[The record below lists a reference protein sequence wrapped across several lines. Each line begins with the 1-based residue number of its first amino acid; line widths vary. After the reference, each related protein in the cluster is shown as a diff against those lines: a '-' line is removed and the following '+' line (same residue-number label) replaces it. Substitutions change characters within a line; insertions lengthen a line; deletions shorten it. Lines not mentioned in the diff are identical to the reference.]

1 MPSGQDV
8 RPMSRHFLN
17 RFAPVFAAALAAL
30 ALCAAPAPAAV
41 DGASHGAQIKDITT
55 IEGVRDN
62 PLVGYGVVVGLNRTG
77 DSQQTVFST
86 QTLANLLQRMGV
98 QVPATSIRVNN
109 MAAVFV
115 TAELPPFARPGMKID
130 VTVSSAGD
138 AKSLAGGLLL
148 MTPLKAAD
156 GTVYAVAQGALTLG
170 GYSAGGN
177 GNTKTVNHLT
187 VGRVPEGGIV
197 ERDTALDLASMSKLS
212 LLLRDPD
219 FSAARDVAAAINKEL
234 GKEVARAVDS
244 RRVDVIGLTATVG
257 AIPEFMARIGSLP
270 ISLHPAAK
278 VVVNERTGTVVMGS
292 NVTLTACSILHGN
305 LAIQIATQFQVSQPA
320 AFASVG
326 QTEVVPQT
334 EVQASETPAQLI
346 QLKEGATVE
355 ELVRGLQTLGAGA
368 RDIVSILQAIK
379 AAGALEAD
387 LEVL

>member
-1 MPSGQDV
+1 MLRTFISG
-8 RPMSRHFLN
+8 LLA
-17 RFAPVFAAALAAL
+17 FATLAA
-30 ALCAAPAPAAV
+30 CASGAGGAV
-41 DGASHGAQIKDITT
+41 DSGRGAQIKDITT

-98 QVPATSIRVNN
+98 QVPAASIRVNN

-148 MTPLKAAD
+148 MTPMQAAD
-156 GTVYAVAQGALTLG
+156 GNVYAVAQGALTLG
-170 GYSAGGN
+170 GYSAGGS
-177 GNTKTVNHLT
+177 GNSKTVNHLT

-197 ERDTALDLASMSKLS
+197 ERDTALDLASMNKLS
-212 LLLRDPD
+212 LLLREPD

-234 GKEVARAVDS
+234 GKDVARAVDS

-270 ISLHPAAK
+270 ISVHPAAK

-292 NVTLTACSILHGN
+292 TVTQSACSILHGN

-326 QTEVVPQT
+326 QTEVVPQVA
-334 EVQASETPAQLI
+334 VQASETPAQLI

-368 RDIVSILQAIK
+368 HDIVSILQAIK

>member
-1 MPSGQDV
+1 MLRGLLTYILSLALPLS
-8 RPMSRHFLN
+8 
-17 RFAPVFAAALAAL
+17 AAAAF
-30 ALCAAPAPAAV
+30 PARGPV
-41 DGASHGAQIKDITT
+41 DGSSGSGHGAQIKDITT

-98 QVPATSIRVNN
+98 QVPAASIRVNN

-148 MTPLKAAD
+148 MTPMQAAD
-156 GTVYAVAQGALTLG
+156 GNVYAVAQGALTLG
-170 GYSAGGN
+170 GYSAGGS
-177 GNTKTVNHLT
+177 GNSKTVNHLT

-197 ERDTALDLASMSKLS
+197 ERDTALDLASMNKLS

-234 GKEVARAVDS
+234 GKDVARAVDS

-270 ISLHPAAK
+270 ISVHPAAK

-292 NVTLTACSILHGN
+292 TVTLSACSILHGN

-326 QTEVVPQT
+326 QTEVVPQVA
-334 EVQASETPAQLI
+334 VQASETPAQLI

-368 RDIVSILQAIK
+368 HDIVSILQAIK

>member
-1 MPSGQDV
+1 
-8 RPMSRHFLN
+8 MSRGVFTYVLFL
-17 RFAPVFAAALAAL
+17 ALPLSAAAAF
-30 ALCAAPAPAAV
+30 PARGAV
-41 DGASHGAQIKDITT
+41 DSSSGSGHGAQIKDITT

-98 QVPATSIRVNN
+98 QVPAASIRVNN

-148 MTPLKAAD
+148 MTPMQAAD
-156 GTVYAVAQGALTLG
+156 GNVYAVAQGALTLG
-170 GYSAGGN
+170 GYSAGGS
-177 GNTKTVNHLT
+177 GNSKTVNHLT

-197 ERDTALDLASMSKLS
+197 ERDTALDLASMNKLS

-234 GKEVARAVDS
+234 GKDVARAVDS

-270 ISLHPAAK
+270 ISVHPAAK

-292 NVTLTACSILHGN
+292 TVTLSACSILHGN

-326 QTEVVPQT
+326 QTEVVPQVA
-334 EVQASETPAQLI
+334 VQASETPAQLI

-368 RDIVSILQAIK
+368 HDIVSILQAIK

>member
-1 MPSGQDV
+1 MPRNWLRKFVIFSWVLTAVSATWGDAE
-8 RPMSRHFLN
+8 
-17 RFAPVFAAALAAL
+17 APR
-30 ALCAAPAPAAV
+30 
-41 DGASHGAQIKDITT
+41 GAQIKDITT

-62 PLVGYGVVVGLNRTG
+62 PLVGYGVVVGLTRTG

-86 QTLANLLQRMGV
+86 QTLSNLLRTMGV
-98 QVPATSIRVNN
+98 QVNPASIIANN
-109 MAAVFV
+109 VAAVFV

-156 GTVYAVAQGALTLG
+156 GNVYAVAQGPLTLG
-170 GYSAGGN
+170 GYSAGAS
-177 GNTKTVNHLT
+177 GNTKIVNHLT

-197 ERDTALDLASMSKLS
+197 ERDTSVDLTSMTKLS

-219 FSAARDVAAAINKEL
+219 FSAARDVAAAINKEI
-234 GKEVARAVDS
+234 GKDVARAVDS
-244 RRVDVIGLTATVG
+244 RRVDIIGIAATVG
-257 AIPEFMARIGSLP
+257 AVPDLMARIGSLP
-270 ISLHPAAK
+270 IRLEPPAK
-278 VVVNERTGTVVMGS
+278 VVVNERTGTVVMGGA
-292 NVTLTACSILHGN
+292 VTLGACSILHGN
-305 LAIQIATQFQVSQPA
+305 LAIEVTTHFEVSQP
-320 AFASVG
+320 SPLSSGG
-326 QTEVVPQT
+326 QTVVVPQT
-334 EVQASETPAQLI
+334 QVQASETPAQLI

-355 ELVRGLQTLGAGA
+355 ELVRGLQTLGATA

>member
-1 MPSGQDV
+1 
-8 RPMSRHFLN
+8 MSRGLFTYVLS
-17 RFAPVFAAALAAL
+17 L
-30 ALCAAPAPAAV
+30 ALPLSAVAAFPARGVV
-41 DGASHGAQIKDITT
+41 DSSSSGGHGAQIKDITT

-98 QVPATSIRVNN
+98 QVPAASIRVNN

-156 GTVYAVAQGALTLG
+156 GTVYAVAQGSLTLG

-177 GNTKTVNHLT
+177 GNSKTVNHLT

-197 ERDTALDLASMSKLS
+197 ERDTALDLASMNKLS

-234 GKEVARAVDS
+234 GKDVARAVDS

-270 ISLHPAAK
+270 ISVHPAAK

-292 NVTLTACSILHGN
+292 TVTLSACSILHGN

-326 QTEVVPQT
+326 QTEVVPQV
-334 EVQASETPAQLI
+334 EVQASEAPAQLI

>member
-1 MPSGQDV
+1 MP
-8 RPMSRHFLN
+8 HIFTT
-17 RFAPVFAAALAAL
+17 ALLAL
-30 ALCAAPAPAAV
+30 ALVASAARGAV
-41 DGASHGAQIKDITT
+41 DTGRGAQIKDITT

-115 TAELPPFARPGMKID
+115 TAELPPFSRPGMKID

-197 ERDTALDLASMSKLS
+197 ERDTSLDLASMTKLS

-219 FSAARDVAAAINKEL
+219 FSAARDVAAAINKEM

-244 RRVDVIGLTATVG
+244 RRVDVIGITATVG
-257 AIPEFMARIGSLP
+257 AVPEFMARIGSLP
-270 ISLHPAAK
+270 ISVHPAAK

-305 LAIQIATQFQVSQPA
+305 LAIQIATQFQVSQPS

-334 EVQASETPAQLI
+334 EVQASEAPAQLI

>member
-1 MPSGQDV
+1 V
-8 RPMSRHFLN
+8 FTYVLFL
-17 RFAPVFAAALAAL
+17 ALPLSAAAAF
-30 ALCAAPAPAAV
+30 PARGAV
-41 DGASHGAQIKDITT
+41 DSSSGSGHGAQIKDITT

-98 QVPATSIRVNN
+98 QVPAASIRVNN

-148 MTPLKAAD
+148 MTPMQAAD
-156 GTVYAVAQGALTLG
+156 GNVYAVAQGALTLG
-170 GYSAGGN
+170 GYSAGGS
-177 GNTKTVNHLT
+177 GNSKTVNHLT

-197 ERDTALDLASMSKLS
+197 ERDTALDLASMNKLS

-234 GKEVARAVDS
+234 GKDVARAVDS

-270 ISLHPAAK
+270 ISVHPAAK

-292 NVTLTACSILHGN
+292 TVTLSACSILHGN

-326 QTEVVPQT
+326 QTEVVPQVA
-334 EVQASETPAQLI
+334 VQASETPAQLI

-368 RDIVSILQAIK
+368 HDIVSILQAIK

>member
-1 MPSGQDV
+1 M
-8 RPMSRHFLN
+8 RRILMAFLLVL
-17 RFAPVFAAALAAL
+17 AVLVSAARG
-30 ALCAAPAPAAV
+30 AV
-41 DGASHGAQIKDITT
+41 DNTRGAQIKDITT

-98 QVPATSIRVNN
+98 QVPAATIRVNN

-148 MTPLKAAD
+148 MTPLRAAD
-156 GTVYAVAQGALTLG
+156 GNVYAVAQGALTLG
-170 GYSAGGN
+170 GYSAGAN
-177 GNTKTVNHLT
+177 GNTRIVNHLT

-197 ERDTALDLASMSKLS
+197 ERDTSIDLATMTKLS

-219 FSAARDVAAAINKEL
+219 FSAARDMAVAINKEM

-244 RRVDVIGLTATVG
+244 RRVDVIGIAATVG
-257 AIPEFMARIGSLP
+257 AVPDLMARIGDLP
-270 ISLHPAAK
+270 INLHPSAK
-278 VVVNERTGTVVMGS
+278 VVVNERTGTVVMGGA
-292 NVTLTACSILHGN
+292 VTLGACSILHGN
-305 LAIQIATQFQVSQPA
+305 LAIEVTTQFEVSQP
-320 AFASVG
+320 SPLSKGGETV
-326 QTEVVPQT
+326 VVPQT
-334 EVQASETPAQLI
+334 QVQAVEAPAQLI

-355 ELVRGLQTLGAGA
+355 ELVRGLQALGATA

-379 AAGALEAD
+379 AAGALEAE

>member
-1 MPSGQDV
+1 
-8 RPMSRHFLN
+8 MSRIAATAWATFFL
-17 RFAPVFAAALAAL
+17 AFAAVLASTARG
-30 ALCAAPAPAAV
+30 AV
-41 DGASHGAQIKDITT
+41 DSPSPRGAQIKDITT

-148 MTPLKAAD
+148 MTPLQAAD

-170 GYSAGGN
+170 GYSAGAN

-197 ERDTALDLASMSKLS
+197 ERDTAVDLASMTKLS

-219 FSAARDVAAAINKEL
+219 FSAARDVAAAINKEM
-234 GKEVARAVDS
+234 GKQVARAVDS

-257 AIPEFMARIGSLP
+257 AIPEFMARIGTLP
-270 ISLHPAAK
+270 ISVHPAAK

-292 NVTLTACSILHGN
+292 SVTLSACSILHGN
-305 LAIQIATQFQVSQPA
+305 LAIQIATQFQVSQPS

-334 EVQASETPAQLI
+334 QVQASETPAQLI

>member
-1 MPSGQDV
+1 MPAMLRTLISG
-8 RPMSRHFLN
+8 LLA
-17 RFAPVFAAALAAL
+17 FATLTA
-30 ALCAAPAPAAV
+30 CASGAGAAV
-41 DGASHGAQIKDITT
+41 DNGRGAQIKDITT

-130 VTVSSAGD
+130 VTVSSAGA

-156 GTVYAVAQGALTLG
+156 GAVYAVAQGSLTLG

-177 GNTKTVNHLT
+177 GNSKTVNHLT

-197 ERDTALDLASMSKLS
+197 ERDTALDLASMNKLS

-234 GKEVARAVDS
+234 GKDVARAVDS
-244 RRVDVIGLTATVG
+244 RRVGVIGLT
-257 AIPEFMARIGSLP
+257 
-270 ISLHPAAK
+270 AK

-292 NVTLTACSILHGN
+292 TVTLSACSILHGN

-326 QTEVVPQT
+326 QTEVVPQV
-334 EVQASETPAQLI
+334 EVQASEAPAQLI

-355 ELVRGLQTLGAGA
+355 E
-368 RDIVSILQAIK
+368 
-379 AAGALEAD
+379 
-387 LEVL
+387 

>member
-1 MPSGQDV
+1 
-8 RPMSRHFLN
+8 MSRGLFTYVLS
-17 RFAPVFAAALAAL
+17 L
-30 ALCAAPAPAAV
+30 ALPLSAVAAFPARGAV
-41 DGASHGAQIKDITT
+41 DSSSGSGHGAQIKDITT

-98 QVPATSIRVNN
+98 QVPAASIRVNN

-156 GTVYAVAQGALTLG
+156 GTVYAVAQGSLTLG

-177 GNTKTVNHLT
+177 GNSKTVNHLT

-197 ERDTALDLASMSKLS
+197 ERDTALDLASMNKLS

-234 GKEVARAVDS
+234 GKDVARAVDS

-270 ISLHPAAK
+270 ISVHPAAK

-292 NVTLTACSILHGN
+292 TVTLSACSILHGN

-326 QTEVVPQT
+326 QTEVVPQV
-334 EVQASETPAQLI
+334 EVQASEAPAQLI